1 MRKLLILLL
10 LFIVI
15 LSFISCRKC
24 EVVGRR
30 IVGTWT
36 ISKDNEPIT
45 LDFAKNGKLR
55 ITSLNYNADGWYTFE
70 TPGKRT
76 FKDVHLFIRT
86 YNDNT
91 MDSFTPDFDGDVLLL
106 EPDSTNSPHAFLEG
120 FYERVK

>member
-1 MRKLLILLL
+1 MKKLLFYLV

-15 LSFISCRKC
+15 FSFMSCRKC

-36 ISKDNEPIT
+36 ISKDNESIT
-45 LDFAKNGKLR
+45 LDFAKNGKLS
-55 ITSLNYNADGWYTFE
+55 ITSRNYSAEGIYSFE

-91 MDSFTPDFDGDVLLL
+91 MDSFIPDFDGDVLLL
-106 EPDSTNSPHAFLEG
+106 EPDSTNSPHAFLAG